1 MADEDGLGII
11 MLKNRLVYKMI
22 VVVFFL
28 VGFLGD
34 LVSVFRY
41 DMMLNRNI
49 LVVIVFN
56 FRLVFKIIIFTLR
69 YSS

>member
-22 VVVFFL
+22 VVVLFL

-41 DMMLNRNI
+41 DMMLNRNT

-56 FRLVFKIIIFTLR
+56 FRLVFKIIIF
-69 YSS
+69 YNFIW

>member
-1 MADEDGLGII
+1 MADEEGLGII
-11 MLKNRLVYKMI
+11 MLKNRLAYKMI

-28 VGFLGD
+28 VGFFGD

-41 DMMLNRNI
+41 DMMLNRNT

-56 FRLVFKIIIFTLR
+56 FRLVFKIIIF
-69 YSS
+69 YNFIW